1 MLSSQEFKEQLEAW
15 QRLWQPEKLAQLQA
29 EKARLEELTMVPGF
43 WDNVQQAAE
52 INQQIAVLNKQIDQW
67 LTYKNALEDWQIAF
81 ELQDAEQFNRLW
93 QELQQLSKE
102 IEISQFLTGQFDSRS
117 ALLTVYAGA
126 GGVDAQDFAAMLV
139 SMYQAFAKK
148 QGWTSELIY
157 LSVGEEGGVKTATLK
172 IVGQFAFGLLKEE
185 AGVHRLVRLS
195 PFNAGHTRETS
206 FAMVEVLPEGLEEE
220 VEIELDEKDLRWDY
234 FMSSG
239 KGGQSVNTTYS
250 AVRVVHLPTG
260 ISVTCQNER
269 SQQQNKLQ
277 ALKYLKNK
285 LAILKLKEQQQL
297 LEEIRGD
304 WHSPE
309 WGSQI
314 RSYVMHPYKLVKDH
328 RSGFETQNV
337 EDILA
342 GEGLLDFI
350 WAMKKVK
357 NKNKV

>member
-1 MLSSQEFKEQLEAW
+1 MLSPQEFKEQLEAW

-43 WDNVQQAAE
+43 WENVQQATK

-67 LTYKNALEDWQIAF
+67 LTHKNALEDWQIAF
-81 ELQDAEQFNRLW
+81 ELQDAEEFNRLW

-102 IEISQFLTGQFDSRS
+102 IEISQFLNGQFDSRS

-172 IVGQFAFGLLKEE
+172 IVGQFTFGLLKEE

-195 PFNAGHTRETS
+195 PFNSGHTRETS
-206 FAMVEVLPEGLEEE
+206 FALVEVLPEGLDEA
-220 VEIELDEKDLRWDY
+220 VEIELADKDLRWDY

-260 ISVTCQNER
+260 LSVTCQNER
-269 SQQQNKLQ
+269 SQQQNKIQ

-285 LAILKLKEQQQL
+285 LAILELKKQQQL

-304 WHSPE
+304 WQSPE

-357 NKNKV
+357 NKN

>member
-1 MLSSQEFKEQLEAW
+1 MLSSQEFKEQLEVW
-15 QRLWQPEKLAQLQA
+15 QRLWQPEKLAQLQV

-157 LSVGEEGGVKTATLK
+157 LSVGEEGGVNTATLK

-260 ISVTCQNER
+260 LSVTCQNER
-269 SQQQNKLQ
+269 SQQQNKIQ

-285 LAILKLKEQQQL
+285 LAILELKKQQQL

-357 NKNKV
+357 TKN

>member
-43 WDNVQQAAE
+43 WGNVQQAAE

-81 ELQDAEQFNRLW
+81 ELQDEEEFNRLW

-102 IEISQFLTGQFDSRS
+102 IEISQFLNGQFDGRS

-148 QGWTSELIY
+148 QGWTGELVY

-234 FMSSG
+234 FLSSG

-250 AVRVVHLPTG
+250 AVRLVHLPTG

-297 LEEIRGD
+297 KEEIRGD
-304 WHSPE
+304 WQLPE

-357 NKNKV
+357 NKN

>member
-1 MLSSQEFKEQLEAW
+1 MGQCSK
-15 QRLWQPEKLAQLQA
+15 
-29 EKARLEELTMVPGF
+29 
-43 WDNVQQAAE
+43 AAE

-81 ELQDAEQFNRLW
+81 ELQDAEQFNQLW
-93 QELQQLSKE
+93 QRLQQMTKE

-260 ISVTCQNER
+260 LSVTCQNER
-269 SQQQNKLQ
+269 SQQQNKIQ

-285 LAILKLKEQQQL
+285 LAILELKKQQQL

-304 WHSPE
+304 WQSPE

-357 NKNKV
+357 HKN

>member
-1 MLSSQEFKEQLEAW
+1 MLSPQEFKEQLEVW

-29 EKARLEELTMVPGF
+29 EKARLEELTTVPGF

-81 ELQDAEQFNRLW
+81 ELQDAEQFNQLW

-117 ALLTVYAGA
+117 ALVTVYAGA

-260 ISVTCQNER
+260 LSVTCQNER
-269 SQQQNKLQ
+269 SQQQNKIQ

-285 LAILKLKEQQQL
+285 LAILELKKQQQL

-304 WHSPE
+304 WQSPE

-357 NKNKV
+357 HKN

>member
-1 MLSSQEFKEQLEAW
+1 MLSPQEFKEQLEVW

-81 ELQDAEQFNRLW
+81 ELQDEEEFNRLW

-260 ISVTCQNER
+260 LSVTCQNER
-269 SQQQNKLQ
+269 SQQQNKIQ

-285 LAILKLKEQQQL
+285 LAILELKKQQQL

-304 WHSPE
+304 WQSPE

-314 RSYVMHPYKLVKDH
+314 RSYVVHPYKLVKDH

-357 NKNKV
+357 HKN

>member
-1 MLSSQEFKEQLEAW
+1 MLSPQEFKEQLEVW
-15 QRLWQPEKLAQLQA
+15 QRLWQPEKLAQLRA

-52 INQQIAVLNKQIDQW
+52 INQQIAVLNKQINQW
-67 LTYKNALEDWQIAF
+67 LTYQNDLEDWQIAF
-81 ELQDAEQFNRLW
+81 ELQDAEQFNQLW

-102 IEISQFLTGQFDSRS
+102 IEISQFLNGQFDSRS

-260 ISVTCQNER
+260 LSVTCQNER
-269 SQQQNKLQ
+269 SQQQNKIQ

-285 LAILKLKEQQQL
+285 LAILELKKQQQL

-304 WHSPE
+304 WQSPE

-357 NKNKV
+357 HKN

>member
-1 MLSSQEFKEQLEAW
+1 MLSPQEFKEQLEVW

-29 EKARLEELTMVPGF
+29 EKTQLEELTTTPGF
-43 WDNVQQAAE
+43 WENTQQAAT
-52 INQQIAVLNKQIDQW
+52 ISQRIATLNKQINQW

-81 ELQDAEQFNRLW
+81 ELQDAEQFNQLW
-93 QELQQLSKE
+93 QRLQQMTKE

-260 ISVTCQNER
+260 LSVTCQNER
-269 SQQQNKLQ
+269 SQQQNKIQ

-285 LAILKLKEQQQL
+285 LAILELKKQQQL

-304 WHSPE
+304 WQSPE

-357 NKNKV
+357 TKN